1 MTTNNTSNIMEIF
14 YRIFECLLE
23 NFNNNMEHKE
33 ERNSMILNNDNTE
46 NFSDFY

>member
-1 MTTNNTSNIMEIF
+1 MEIF

-23 NFNNNMEHKE
+23 NFNNNMEPKE
-33 ERNSMILNNDNTE
+33 ERNSLILNNDDTG